1 MVPIADAAGNLSGEN
16 VTILDLMLLW
26 RACRDKGA
34 AFTAYAL
41 YQNTDYGKDYRLGT
55 TYETGSMVHAC
66 RLCNSWKSKTFST
79 LCFLTNDKS
88 ML

>member
-1 MVPIADAAGNLSGEN
+1 MTCPG
-16 VTILDLMLLW
+16 T
-26 RACRDKGA
+26 KGA

-55 TYETGSMVHAC
+55 TYETGSMVHVGYVIPG
-66 RLCNSWKSKTFST
+66 NQNTFST
-79 LCFLTNDKS
+79 LCFTTKDKS

>member
-1 MVPIADAAGNLSGEN
+1 M
-16 VTILDLMLLW
+16 T
-26 RACRDKGA
+26 CRDKGA

-55 TYETGSMVHAC
+55 TYETGSMVHAHVGYVIPGKKHVFN
-66 RLCNSWKSKTFST
+66 LM
-79 LCFLTNDKS
+79 FLMTKDKS